1 MSIYKL
7 LSLLFFNLITV
18 MGMCQV
24 KVMQTKLS
32 TSMSDAL
39 NKPSALQASNQNMN
53 KTAYGSVLP
62 GSVSAVSVIAGCQ
75 GANCQDITIRYE
87 VPGFVVLDRVLL
99 AGNLQNKIAN
109 LLDEQQQWQ
118 NMPNA
123 SDQTKQQMVNLIQ
136 NQINQLQGI
145 EDGLQND
152 CKTVDF
158 KDYPTRINADVR
170 YNDPVSGS
178 MTLMQANGSGTLN
191 VSDLFNGIPFSALEG
206 NPVKATLMIY
216 KK

>member
-1 MSIYKL
+1 MNAYKFFG
-7 LSLLFFNLITV
+7 LLFFTLITG
-18 MGMCQV
+18 MCMCQV
-24 KVMQTKLS
+24 KVMQAKVS
-32 TSMSDAL
+32 TSMTDAL

-53 KTAYGSVLP
+53 KAAYGYVLP
-62 GSVSAVSVIAGCQ
+62 GSVSSYAVTAGCQ

-99 AGNLQNKIAN
+99 SGNLQNKIAG
-109 LLDEQQQWQ
+109 LLDQQQQWQ
-118 NMPNA
+118 NMQNA

-136 NQINQLQGI
+136 NQINQLQSI
-145 EDGLQND
+145 ADGLQND

-206 NPVKATLMIY
+206 NPVRATLMIY